1 MHTFLRSA
9 AVFTAFLTALTIS
22 AAAPSGAFAQA
33 YPPAGIP
40 GAPGAPGGGA
50 QSGAAQGVRID
61 RLENRLLVLN
71 LLATPLLVG
80 VFGFW
85 FYRNRKK

>member
-1 MHTFLRSA
+1 MGFVQYRTGGEYHLNSPEMAKAIEDFQKQQAKMRGERREIRRALRED
-9 AVFTAFLTALTIS
+9 
-22 AAAPSGAFAQA
+22 
-33 YPPAGIP
+33 
-40 GAPGAPGGGA
+40 
-50 QSGAAQGVRID
+50 ID